1 MEDELV
7 IGGVRLGQVRIIEA
21 VIASILV
28 FMAFTAV
35 FFMLFSS
42 EKFFKQEAVDLNRL
56 AYNVLSRLVEPK
68 VIEDSIEDSWVNETK
83 IINALQNLLPQ
94 NIYFNLTVS
103 KWVSE
108 PGGIGR
114 WVTISS
120 SISNA
125 PEDLFK
131 ASTEVASASIV
142 YTSKNGKIYRLCLSL
157 TRAELK
163 SIFLVQKDY
172 ML

>member
-1 MEDELV
+1 M
-7 IGGVRLGQVRIIEA
+7 IGKVRLGQARIIEA

-28 FMAFTAV
+28 FIAFTAA

-56 AYNVLSRLVEPK
+56 AYNVLNRLVESG
-68 VIEDSIEDSWVNETK
+68 VIEDSIENGQVDETK
-83 IINALQNLLPQ
+83 IINALQSLLPQ
-94 NIYFNLTVS
+94 NMYFNLTVS
-103 KWVSE
+103 RWVSE
-108 PGGIGR
+108 SGGIGG
-114 WVTISS
+114 WVAISS
-120 SISNA
+120 FISNA

-131 ASTEVASASIV
+131 TSTEVASASIV
-142 YTSKNGKIYRLCLSL
+142 YTSKDGGVYRFRLSL

-172 ML
+172 MP